1 MRRWFPDLKPAPVD
15 DTVPGC
21 STATGDDDEEP
32 EDEESAMMEEKK
44 TPPPA
49 QIRTVVDVLNR

>member
-1 MRRWFPDLKPAPVD
+1 MHRWFPELKPAPVD

-21 STATGDDDEEP
+21 STAVDDDDEEQ
-32 EDEESAMMEEKK
+32 EEEESAVMEEKK
-44 TPPPA
+44 TAPPA